1 MKTPLSDAD
10 FYERK
15 IMRLEGDIAALH
27 EELNIARTRL
37 RTAED
42 FQIKYELLLKQS
54 NMENNR
60 LKQI

>member
-37 RTAED
+37 RTA
-42 FQIKYELLLKQS
+42 
-54 NMENNR
+54 
-60 LKQI
+60 

>member
-1 MKTPLSDAD
+1 MIQTPRSDID

-15 IMRLEGDIAALH
+15 IFRLEGDIAALH
-27 EELNIARTRL
+27 EELNTARTRL

-54 NMENNR
+54 N
-60 LKQI
+60 Q